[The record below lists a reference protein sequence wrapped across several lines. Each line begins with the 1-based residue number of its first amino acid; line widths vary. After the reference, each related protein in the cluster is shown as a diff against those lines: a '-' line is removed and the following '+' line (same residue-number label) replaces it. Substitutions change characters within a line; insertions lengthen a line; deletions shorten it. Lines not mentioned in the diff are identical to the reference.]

1 MYGDLARAWKHT
13 HGTGRVYKNERAF
26 FELNSGMTK
35 KIREKVTSSFSKNYL
50 KFFKITQTQERE
62 RMVLWM
68 LHYWLRLE
76 IMHTIFLALPCIC
89 FSFFLLFFNL
99 KLCEMTKLKGF
110 ELSWVYRPSNK
121 LCCQHINSLQ
131 ISSLPGDTDR
141 KFCVECNVIKTTLVK
156 KIVSTEVLV
165 GRQISCCDIRNML
178 FIQVL
183 RTHNTCTLLKMLSH
197 AWNQMY

>member
-1 MYGDLARAWKHT
+1 M
-13 HGTGRVYKNERAF
+13 YKNERAF

-62 RMVLWM
+62 DGFMNVTL
-68 LHYWLRLE
+68 LTEVGNNAHYFFGLA
-76 IMHTIFLALPCIC
+76 MFL
-89 FSFFLLFFNL
+89 FFFLLFFNL

>member
-1 MYGDLARAWKHT
+1 M
-13 HGTGRVYKNERAF
+13 YKNERAF

-62 RMVLWM
+62 DGFMNVTL
-68 LHYWLRLE
+68 LTEVGNNAHYFFGL
-76 IMHTIFLALPCIC
+76 IATFL
-89 FSFFLLFFNL
+89 FFFLLFFNL

-156 KIVSTEVLV
+156 KIQCPLRCLWAGKYHAVILETCCSFKYLEPIILV
-165 GRQISCCDIRNML
+165 HCLKCCHMLGIRCIKKAHAKKIALISM
-178 FIQVL
+178 
-183 RTHNTCTLLKMLSH
+183 
-197 AWNQMY
+197 